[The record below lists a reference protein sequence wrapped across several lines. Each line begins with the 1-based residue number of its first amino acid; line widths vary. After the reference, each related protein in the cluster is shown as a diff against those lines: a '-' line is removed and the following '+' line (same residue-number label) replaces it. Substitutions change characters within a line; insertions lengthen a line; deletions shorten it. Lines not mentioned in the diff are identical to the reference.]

1 MMCDFLY
8 LWLQLI
14 QGAHMDSGVE
24 PRASAL
30 EQLPQTLGEQSLL
43 LLKVFYTTAEQA
55 QTGSWDTVLCSED
68 DLTVGLTTVSIE
80 RREVAAVMRSGSWMH
95 VSIIFDTLSKN
106 LSILDTHLKF
116 YASHSCYWRSDMP
129 SSVIFCRFL

>member
-1 MMCDFLY
+1 
-8 LWLQLI
+8 
-14 QGAHMDSGVE
+14 MDSGVE

-55 QTGSWDTVLCSED
+55 QTGSWDTVLCSEE
-68 DLTVGLTTVSIE
+68 VGSTTVSIE

-95 VSIIFDTLSKN
+95 ISINFDTVEKSLNFRHPSH
-106 LSILDTHLKF
+106 IL
-116 YASHSCYWRSDMP
+116 C
-129 SSVIFCRFL
+129 

>member
-24 PRASAL
+24 PRVLAL

-68 DLTVGLTTVSIE
+68 DLTVGSTTVSIE

-95 VSIIFDTLSKN
+95 I
-106 LSILDTHLKF
+106 
-116 YASHSCYWRSDMP
+116 SC
-129 SSVIFCRFL
+129 